1 MILMFRNL
9 HFELDFACWAAYYSD
24 AVPLG
29 TVAAAVEA
37 FVAASGADSASL
49 VVLKTFLKF

>member
-1 MILMFRNL
+1 MFRNL

-29 TVAAAVEA
+29 TVVAAVAA
-37 FVAASGADSASL
+37 FVEASEADSASL
-49 VVLKTFLKF
+49 VVLKKALKTLIL